1 MMDHKKMAID
11 RLREY
16 ESMCAAVENL
26 RLQIHL
32 LRQRQ
37 ASVFTVQT
45 DRVVVSA
52 GNNAPDQWLVES
64 IAQLQ
69 QLELSLGRT
78 MQWLRIT
85 DSALETLNSEEL
97 TILRLLYIKKEPRA
111 LETLCQLLEVEK
123 SSVYRRRDKALQKF
137 MRGLYGV

>member
-16 ESMCAAVENL
+16 ESMCAAVGNL
-26 RLQIHL
+26 RLQIRL

-37 ASVFTVQT
+37 ASVSAIQT

-52 GNNAPDQWLVES
+52 GNNAPDQWLVEN

-69 QLELSLGRT
+69 QLEMSLERT
-78 MQWLRIT
+78 MHWLRVT
-85 DSALETLNSEEL
+85 DGALEILNPEEL
-97 TILRLLYIKKEPRA
+97 RILRMFYIKKEPRA
-111 LETLCQLLEVEK
+111 LETLCRLLEVEK